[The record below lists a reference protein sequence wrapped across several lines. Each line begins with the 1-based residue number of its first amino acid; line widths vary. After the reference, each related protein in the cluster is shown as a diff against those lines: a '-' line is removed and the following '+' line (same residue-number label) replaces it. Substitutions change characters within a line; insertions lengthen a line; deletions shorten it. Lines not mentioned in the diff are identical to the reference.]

1 MRYLCVGLTALQK
14 ALQKAS
20 SKLKPNAPGYNI
32 SSSQVDTDC
41 EEPPNSDDHDSADE
55 SSGSDDDDAES
66 ARGDDIH
73 SEDNYSVG

>member
-32 SSSQVDTDC
+32 SFSQVDTDC

>member
-1 MRYLCVGLTALQK
+1 MRYLCVGLT

-32 SSSQVDTDC
+32 SFSQVDTDC

>member
-1 MRYLCVGLTALQK
+1 MCRFDGVSEGFLQTET
-14 ALQKAS
+14 
-20 SKLKPNAPGYNI
+20 NVPGYNV

-41 EEPPNSDDHDSADE
+41 EEPHNSDDHDSADE